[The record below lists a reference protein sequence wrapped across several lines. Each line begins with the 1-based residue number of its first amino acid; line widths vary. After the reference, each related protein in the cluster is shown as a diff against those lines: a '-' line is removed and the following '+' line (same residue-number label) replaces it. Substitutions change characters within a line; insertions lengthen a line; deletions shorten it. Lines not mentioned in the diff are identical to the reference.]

1 MNLLASLIS
10 LAGVFITLLALAA
23 HTPHGVYLA
32 HDWLALGVVP
42 LMVIGIIRIIMLFT
56 SSPVSRARRA
66 ERRGK
71 R

>member
-32 HDWLALGVVP
+32 HDWLALGVP
-42 LMVIGIIRIIMLFT
+42 LMVFGITMLLA
-56 SSPVSRARRA
+56 SSPVRRARRA

>member
-1 MNLLASLIS
+1 MNLLALLIS
-10 LAGVFITLLALAA
+10 LAGLFITLLALAA

-32 HDWLALGVVP
+32 HDWLALGVP
-42 LMVIGIIRIIMLFT
+42 LMVIGIIMLFT